1 MRLPVL
7 QSARTLPSQL
17 RRLAATSHCALPQQH
32 QRHQREPNSLSLASS
47 SRRRLF
53 SCQQPKL
60 HTQAYTSPS
69 TSTSNTGSIRVTW
82 NHLDNNNNNDSSS
95 SSANLHDPDM
105 EKTDKSSVKVP
116 KGTRDW
122 VGADIK
128 IRDRIFTAASDAFT
142 RHGGVALDTPV
153 FELKNI
159 LSGKYGEDS
168 KLIYELADQGGE
180 DLALRYD
187 LTVPFARWLAMNSV
201 QQIKRYHIA
210 KVYRRDQPA
219 IARGRMREFYQ
230 CDFDIAGEYDAMIP
244 DAEILRIIYE
254 VFSSL
259 GLAKDVTVKINH
271 RKILDGL
278 FAVAGV
284 PDDKI
289 RTISSAVDKLDKLSR
304 EEVKKEMLEKGLE
317 GSVADEILEW
327 TKHSG
332 DIPKILDLLKSDG
345 KMFANEKIKKGIEE
359 MSLLHTYLDAFQI
372 ADQVSFDLALARGLD
387 YYTGLIYEAVIE
399 LTAKDRSAETRVG
412 SIAAGGRY
420 DNLVGMYGRKQIP
433 CVGISFGVDRIFTI
447 LKARHE
453 KEKQRVR
460 GSDVFV
466 MAFGGKNGLLPERM
480 GIARTLWDAGISAEF
495 SPKAKPRLP
504 QQFKAAE
511 TGGVPLAVIIGE
523 DELKAGKVKVKVM
536 GLPDGHPDKEGKL
549 IEKTDLAA
557 ECKRLLAEDA
567 QQLNGE
573 TTTST

>member
-1 MRLPVL
+1 MRLQVL
-7 QSARTLPSQL
+7 QPARPLPSHL
-17 RRLAATSHCALPQQH
+17 CRMVTSCCQFSQRQPYPLTINNPTNLCRFRQLPQ
-32 QRHQREPNSLSLASS
+32 ASS
-47 SRRRLF
+47 L
-53 SCQQPKL
+53 
-60 HTQAYTSPS
+60 PS
-69 TSTSNTGSIRVTW
+69 TRRYCSAPSSPPNEAANTFRE
-82 NHLDNNNNNDSSS
+82 
-95 SSANLHDPDM
+95 M
-105 EKTDKSSVKVP
+105 EKTDRASVKVP

-128 IRDRIFTAASDAFT
+128 IRDHIFKAAGDAFT

-230 CDFDIAGEYDAMIP
+230 CDFDIAGEYDSMIP
-244 DAEILRIIYE
+244 DAEILRIINE
-254 VFSSL
+254 VFTSL

-278 FAVAGV
+278 FEVAGV

-304 EEVKKEMLEKGLE
+304 EEVKKEMIEKGLKDT
-317 GSVADEILEW
+317 VADEILEW
-327 TKHSG
+327 TKYSG
-332 DIPKILDLLKSDG
+332 NIPKIIELLQNDE
-345 KMFANEKIKKGIEE
+345 KMLANEKIKKGIEE
-359 MSLLHTYLDAFQI
+359 MSLLQTYLKAFQI

-433 CVGISFGVDRIFTI
+433 CIGISFGVDRIFTI
-447 LKARHE
+447 LKSRHE

-460 GSDVFV
+460 GSDVYV
-466 MAFGGKNGLLPERM
+466 MVFGGKNGLLPERM
-480 GIARTLWDAGISAEF
+480 EIASMLWDAGLSAEF
-495 SPKAKPRLP
+495 SPKVKPRLP

-511 TGGVPLAVIIGE
+511 TAGTPLAVIIGE
-523 DELKAGKVKVKVM
+523 DELKAGKVRVKVM

-549 IEKTDLAA
+549 IEKTDLTA
-557 ECKRLLAEDA
+557 ECKKLLAEES
-567 QQLNGE
+567 QRTNGD
-573 TTTST
+573 TTST

>member
-1 MRLPVL
+1 MRLLVL
-7 QSARTLPSQL
+7 QSPRTLTSGL
-17 RRLAATSHCALPQQH
+17 RRIATSHCAFCPPPPRRPGPLTC
-32 QRHQREPNSLSLASS
+32 SIASS
-47 SRRRLF
+47 RTL
-53 SCQQPKL
+53 CQQPQTRL
-60 HTQAYTSPS
+60 YDPE
-69 TSTSNTGSIRVTW
+69 
-82 NHLDNNNNNDSSS
+82 SSR
-95 SSANLHDPDM
+95 AADADADDM
-105 EKTDKSSVKVP
+105 EKKEKAEKASVKVP

-128 IRDRIFTAASDAFT
+128 IRDRIFKAAGDAFA
-142 RHGGVALDTPV
+142 RHGAVQLDTPV

-159 LSGKYGEDS
+159 LAGKYGEDS

-187 LTVPFARWLAMNSV
+187 LTVPFARYLAMNGI

-244 DAEILRIIYE
+244 DAEILRIVNE

-259 GLAKDVTVKINH
+259 GLAQDVTVKINH

-278 FAVAGV
+278 FEVAGV
-284 PDDKI
+284 PDDKL

-304 EEVKKEMLEKGLE
+304 EEVKQEMIEKGLKDE
-317 GSVADEILEW
+317 VADEILEW
-327 TKHSG
+327 TKYSG
-332 DIPKILDLLKSDG
+332 DIPKIVDLLSKDE
-345 KMFANEKIKKGIEE
+345 KMFANEKIKKGVEE

-372 ADQVSFDLALARGLD
+372 ANQVSFDLALARGLD

-399 LTAKDRSAETRVG
+399 LSAKDRSAETRVG

-453 KEKQRVR
+453 DKKQQVR
-460 GSDVFV
+460 GSDVYV
-466 MAFGGKNGLLPERM
+466 MVFGGKNGLLPERM
-480 GIARTLWDAGISAEF
+480 GIARQLWDGGLSAEF
-495 SPKAKPRLP
+495 SPKVKPRLP

-511 TGGVPLAVIIGE
+511 TAGVPLAVIIGE

-536 GLPDGHPDKEGKL
+536 GLPEGHPDKEGKM
-549 IEKTDLAA
+549 IEKTDLVA
-557 ECKRLLAEDA
+557 ECKRLLAEEA
-567 QQLNGE
+567 QQTNGE
-573 TTTST
+573 KTSSS